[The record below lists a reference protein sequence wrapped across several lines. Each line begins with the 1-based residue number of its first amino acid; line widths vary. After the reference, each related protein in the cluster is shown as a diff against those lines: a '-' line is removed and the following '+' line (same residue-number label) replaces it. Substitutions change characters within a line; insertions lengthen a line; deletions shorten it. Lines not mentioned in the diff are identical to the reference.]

1 MDTTERRGLVFYS
14 LISLVALL
22 WAGFLAQQGAMLWI
36 SLLLTITVLGVSVIL
51 FIFLLI
57 QMRSEEREAQ
67 SG

>member
-22 WAGFLAQQGAMLWI
+22 WAGFLAQQGVMLWI

-51 FIFLLI
+51 FCFLLV
-57 QMRSEEREAQ
+57 QMRSEEKEAK